1 MLTGID
7 LMPPDVDDTSVLGKT
22 HLMHEFN
29 QDLTPSYT
37 FLYNVTV
44 CFFKTETI
52 SETDPI
58 TGITTQHEIKQPT
71 ECKTF
76 MLSHDVTNDYSFAP
90 AFVLQFY
97 APFD

>member
-1 MLTGID
+1 MTFINLTKII
-7 LMPPDVDDTSVLGKT
+7 
-22 HLMHEFN
+22 H
-29 QDLTPSYT
+29 QYT

-76 MLSHDVTNDYSFAP
+76 MLSHDVTNSILFLLRML
-90 AFVLQFY
+90 LQFY
-97 APFD
+97 APLVNMTK

>member
-1 MLTGID
+1 MHKFD
-7 LMPPDVDDTSVLGKT
+7 QDT
-22 HLMHEFN
+22 
-29 QDLTPSYT
+29 TPSYT

-76 MLSHDVTNDYSFAP
+76 MLSHDVTNDYIFCTTSY
-90 AFVLQFY
+90 VSQFY
-97 APFD
+97 APFDYND

>member
-1 MLTGID
+1 
-7 LMPPDVDDTSVLGKT
+7 MPPNVDDTTVLGKT
-22 HLMHEFN
+22 HLMHEFD

-71 ECKTF
+71 ECKSFSLT
-76 MLSHDVTNDYSFAP
+76 HAVTNSITHITSYVSG
-90 AFVLQFY
+90 FY
-97 APFD
+97 APLVT

>member
-1 MLTGID
+1 
-7 LMPPDVDDTSVLGKT
+7 MPSNVNDTSLEGRS
-22 HLMHEFN
+22 HLMHEFD

-76 MLSHDVTNDYSFAP
+76 MLSHDVTNDFSFAP
-90 AFVLQFY
+90 NFNWNFWFLCTV
-97 APFD
+97 